1 MKLYLGIDIGGTSF
15 KSGVINDNYEI
26 VYQHS
31 IPTNHNQTNREALNN
46 LSFIID
52 DAISKYQIETLGI
65 GIPCV
70 VHNDKI
76 ILAPNLPNWNNIDF
90 GEHIRTNFNIP
101 FAMDNDANAAAVAE
115 LIAGNGKEL
124 NNFVYITLGTG
135 VGGAIIINKEVYRG
149 NIGGAGEIGHIIFN
163 STNMNKEVN
172 KPAYRNG
179 ALETYIGREAIINN
193 YKKQCNENNIP
204 VPADIDVS
212 DISILAENND
222 KIAVKTLKEAG
233 FKLGIAIATINHI
246 LDIGNFII
254 GGGISQSKLLLT
266 SSEITAREH
275 SLPSVSKI
283 KIQQAKFIQNTGI
296 IGAAL
301 LGKIGSKK
309 M

>member
-1 MKLYLGIDIGGTSF
+1 
-15 KSGVINDNYEI
+15 
-26 VYQHS
+26 
-31 IPTNHNQTNREALNN
+31 
-46 LSFIID
+46 
-52 DAISKYQIETLGI
+52 
-65 GIPCV
+65 
-70 VHNDKI
+70 
-76 ILAPNLPNWNNIDF
+76 
-90 GEHIRTNFNIP
+90 
-101 FAMDNDANAAAVAE
+101 MDNDANAAAVAE